1 MSWKHLGES
10 FDIHGGG
17 IDLLFPHHEN
27 EVAQTRCA
35 FGRNVMANVWMHN
48 GFLQIDGQKMSKSLG
63 NFLTI
68 NELLKDWPGE
78 VLRFNMLRTHYR
90 QPMDWTVKGL
100 EESRRILDGFYNSS
114 TARLAEEAHFSPSVL
129 EALCDDLNT
138 PRAIAELHALD
149 RPNFQMEL
157 GAALN
162 ALGFTGKHVEDKAA
176 KIDEHRVNEL
186 IKARLEARRTRNWA
200 QSDRLREELEA
211 LGVVVMDNKDG
222 TTSWEVKR

>member
-1 MSWKHLGES
+1 
-10 FDIHGGG
+10 
-17 IDLLFPHHEN
+17 
-27 EVAQTRCA
+27 
-35 FGRNVMANVWMHN
+35 MHN

-63 NFLTI
+63 NFVTI

-90 QPMDWTVKGL
+90 QPIDWTVKGL
-100 EESRRILDGFYNSS
+100 EESRRILDGFYNSA
-114 TARLAEEAHFSPSVL
+114 TARLTEDARFSPAVL

-149 RPNFQMEL
+149 RPNFQLEL
-157 GAALN
+157 GATLN
-162 ALGFTGKHVEDKAA
+162 ALGFTGKHVEDKVA
-176 KIDEHRVNEL
+176 KIDADKVNAL
-186 IKARLEARRTRNWA
+186 IGARLEARRTRNWPE
-200 QSDRLREELEA
+200 SDRLRRELDA